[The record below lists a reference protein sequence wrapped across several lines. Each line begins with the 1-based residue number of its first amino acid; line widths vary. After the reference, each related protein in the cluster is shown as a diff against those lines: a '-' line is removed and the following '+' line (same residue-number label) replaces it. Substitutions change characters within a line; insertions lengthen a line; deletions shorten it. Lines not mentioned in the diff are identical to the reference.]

1 MPEIVEVKKYAD
13 FLKKHLTRNKLINV
27 KILKGRYKTHQPFS
41 GFYKLSNALPLA
53 VKAIKTKGKL
63 IYFIF
68 ENDMVLFN
76 TLGLSG
82 GWVYNEGE
90 EAKNFKHP
98 IVHEFLN
105 KNDVDE
111 YRQKSLDHLN
121 IMFELERGSLYFFDT
136 LSYGTLKVATMDE
149 LNEKLSKIGPDMLD
163 KNTTFDMFTEK
174 IDMIQDKTRKI
185 ANVLMDQRI
194 ISGIGNYL
202 RADSLWLSCISPHRK
217 VKNLDKNDLKKLYTA
232 IQTLVWSEYNY
243 KKGITLGFIGKTF
256 RRPQMYGRDFF
267 VYYEKK
273 DINGNPVKKEELYEG
288 SQKRFIY
295 WVPGVQK

>member
-1 MPEIVEVKKYAD
+1 MPEVVEVRKYAD
-13 FLKKHLTRNKLINV
+13 FLKKHLKNNKLINV
-27 KILKGRYKTHQPFS
+27 KILKGRYKTHQPFT

-53 VKAIKTKGKL
+53 VKAVKTKGKF

-82 GWVYNEGE
+82 GWVYE
-90 EAKNFKHP
+90 EHNNNFKHP

-121 IMFELERGSLYFFDT
+121 IMFELEKGCLYFFDT
-136 LSYGTLKVATMDE
+136 LSYGTLKVETME
-149 LNEKLSKIGPDMLD
+149 RLNEKLAKLGPDILD
-163 KNTTFDMFTEK
+163 KNTTFEVFTEK
-174 IDMIQDKTRKI
+174 IDMIADKSRKI
-185 ANVLMDQRI
+185 ANVLMDQRVV
-194 ISGIGNYL
+194 SGIGNYL
-202 RADSLWLSCISPHRK
+202 RADSLWLSEISPHCK

-232 IQTLVWSEYNY
+232 IRSLVWSEYNY
-243 KKGITLGFIGKTF
+243 KKAIRLGFIGKTF

-273 DINGNPVKKEELYEG
+273 DINGNPVKKEQLYEG
-288 SQKRFIY
+288 SQTRFIY
-295 WVPGVQK
+295 WVPAVQK

>member
-1 MPEIVEVKKYAD
+1 MPEVVEVRKYAD
-13 FLKKHLTRNKLINV
+13 FLKKHLKNNKLINV
-27 KILKGRYKTHQPFS
+27 KILKGRYKTHQPFT

-53 VKAIKTKGKL
+53 VKAVKTKGKF

-82 GWVYNEGE
+82 GWVYE
-90 EAKNFKHP
+90 EHNNNFNHP

-121 IMFELERGSLYFFDT
+121 IMFELEKGCLYFFDT
-136 LSYGTLKVATMDE
+136 LSYGTLKVETME
-149 LNEKLSKIGPDMLD
+149 RLNEKLAKLGPDMLD
-163 KNTTFDMFTEK
+163 KNTTFEVFTER
-174 IDMIQDKTRKI
+174 IDMIADKTRKI
-185 ANVLMDQRI
+185 ANVLMDQRV

-202 RADSLWLSCISPHRK
+202 RADSLWLSGISPHCK

-232 IQTLVWSEYNY
+232 IRSLVWSEYNY
-243 KKGITLGFIGKTF
+243 KKAISLGFIGKTF

-288 SQKRFIY
+288 SQTRFIY
-295 WVPGVQK
+295 WVPAVQK